1 MAISC
6 VLGSLDKDAF
16 DCIPLMPQPVEPDKL
31 IIQDYYNIYEIRA
44 GKNSKEKTKQATTMA
59 NGASIKPLLRQP
71 SRIDMGKPITER
83 KETDQ
88 HCNLGARRKNKPVS
102 NIE

>member
-31 IIQDYYNIYEIRA
+31 IIQDYYDIYEIRT
-44 GKNSKEKTKQATTMA
+44 GKSSKEKTKQATA
-59 NGASIKPLLRQP
+59 IPNIASAKPLLRQP
-71 SRIDMGKPITER
+71 SRIDMGKPISER
-83 KETDQ
+83 KEPDR
-88 HCNLGARRKNKPVS
+88 HCNLGARRKNKQVS
-102 NIE
+102 NV